1 MNVIKF
7 PHRQFP
13 LKQSRLNVNINDQ
26 TRDDLK
32 EAMVRDDITVTE
44 AVRRLVP
51 IGAYV
56 LRALRNGYR
65 VQLVRDDGRVEP
77 VAFNV

>member
-1 MNVIKF
+1 MNIIKF
-7 PHRQFP
+7 PCRQFP
-13 LKQSRLNVNINDQ
+13 LNQSRLNVNINNQ

-32 EAMVRDDITVTE
+32 EAMARDDITVTE

-51 IGAYV
+51 IGAYI

-65 VQLVRDDGRVEP
+65 VQLVRDDGRVDL
-77 VAFNV
+77 VTFNV

>member
-7 PHRQFP
+7 PHRQAP
-13 LKQSRLNVNINDQ
+13 LNQSRLNVNINNQ

-32 EAMVRDDITVTE
+32 EAMARDDITATE

-51 IGAYV
+51 IGAYI

-77 VAFNV
+77 VTFNV